1 MFTLVLILVL
11 VKMFGRLGVHAVVG
25 VGVILAVCDAV
36 VVDMS
41 FCFGADAGGSFSVFV
56 CVIC

>member
-36 VVDMS
+36 VVD
-41 FCFGADAGGSFSVFV
+41 VFLFW
-56 CVIC
+56 C